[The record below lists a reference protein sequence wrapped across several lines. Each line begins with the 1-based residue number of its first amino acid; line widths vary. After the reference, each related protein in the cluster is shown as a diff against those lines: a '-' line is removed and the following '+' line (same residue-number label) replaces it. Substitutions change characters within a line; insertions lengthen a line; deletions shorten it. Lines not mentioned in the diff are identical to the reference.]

1 MTRFTGRQADCAR
14 ALDSLNALDSLE
26 ELGQLRFSPRLSSPA
41 RAYSG
46 DQPSP
51 WVSVV
56 FWTRPP
62 GYLGYK
68 VLSVYGIWA
77 SSADADGIQIA
88 IGMKKLPFARP
99 FFDPEPYHKLFRR
112 DYTLYYDDDGAP
124 PAQPICAMRYVPDQ
138 RLIQREAVRASLVK
152 LFASS

>member
-1 MTRFTGRQADCAR
+1 MTRFTGRQAECAR

-26 ELGQLRFSPRLSSPA
+26 ELSRARFSPRLSSPS
-41 RAYSG
+41 RAYAG
-46 DQPSP
+46 VQPSP
-51 WVSVV
+51 WVSAV
-56 FWTRPP
+56 FWTRQP

-77 SSADADGIQIA
+77 SIAADETILIS
-88 IGMKKLPFARP
+88 IGAKKLPFARP

-124 PAQPICAMRYVPDQ
+124 PAQPAFSEPYSPANRLTQ
-138 RLIQREAVRASLVK
+138 RNSVRAALIA
-152 LFASS
+152 LFA

>member
-1 MTRFTGRQADCAR
+1 MTRLTGRQAECAR
-14 ALDSLNALDSLE
+14 ALDALNALGFLE
-26 ELGQLRFSPRLSSPA
+26 ELGRARFSPRLSSPP
-41 RAYSG
+41 RAYAG
-46 DQPSP
+46 DLPSP
-51 WVSVV
+51 WVSAV

-68 VLSVYGIWA
+68 VLSVYGVWA
-77 SSADADGIQIA
+77 SIDDADAISIT

-124 PAQPICAMRYVPDQ
+124 PAQPAFSEPYTPANRLAQ
-138 RLIQREAVRASLVK
+138 RDSVRAALIA
-152 LFASS
+152 LLT

>member
-1 MTRFTGRQADCAR
+1 MTRFIGRQADCAR

-26 ELGQLRFSPRLSSPA
+26 ELGQRRFSPRLSSPA
-41 RAYSG
+41 RAYDG

-62 GYLGYK
+62 GYLGYRM
-68 VLSVYGIWA
+68 LSVYGIWA
-77 SSADADGIQIA
+77 SIVDDGGIHIA
-88 IGMKKLPFARP
+88 VGMKKLPFARP

-112 DYTLYYDDDGAP
+112 DYTLYYDDDGSP
-124 PAQPICAMRYVPDQ
+124 PAQPICAMRYAPDQ
-138 RLIQREAVRASLVK
+138 RLIQRETVRASLMK
-152 LFASS
+152 MFASS

>member
-26 ELGQLRFSPRLSSPA
+26 ELGRARFSPRLSSPP
-41 RAYSG
+41 RAYAG
-46 DQPSP
+46 DLPST
-51 WVSVV
+51 WVSAV

-68 VLSVYGIWA
+68 VLSVYGVWA
-77 SSADADGIQIA
+77 SSADADAILIT

-124 PAQPICAMRYVPDQ
+124 PAQPAFSEPYTPANRLVQRDSMRAA
-138 RLIQREAVRASLVK
+138 LIA
-152 LFASS
+152 LFA